1 MSTLIPRASLVTGS
15 LPAEQQED
23 LWCQSIAPM
32 LESRSCRESDQAG
45 KAPEIHQYHLGRF
58 LYIDTIFS
66 RRTFRRDRGLMA
78 QHDDADHLSLQ
89 LFVDGHNQVSNG
101 GIDYTIVPGKVYG
114 VNLAYSVEAVAA
126 DSDAVVMVLPRQLV
140 LDEVP
145 HLADLRGQV
154 FADNSVCNH
163 LLRDH
168 MLSLRRLLP
177 SASMDSIPALT
188 QSLLGLLDALMGHGD
203 TGAAQVQTAMFASI
217 CRHIDSQLNDSDLG
231 VDSICVKFRCS
242 RATLYRLFKPH
253 GGVREHIQRR
263 RLMACFKA
271 ITGARHTHRGIFD
284 IALDFGF
291 ISPSHFSHLFRNHF
305 GMSPSEAR
313 DMGTQRRGSG
323 LDLEMPS
330 GGSAVEDAE
339 RMWRWA
345 KSLTASAA
353 WR

>member
-1 MSTLIPRASLVTGS
+1 MSTLIPRASLVTGIM
-15 LPAEQQED
+15 PAEQQEN

-32 LESRSCRESDQAG
+32 LESRCCTGADQAG
-45 KAPEIHQYHLGRF
+45 AAPEIHQYHLGRF
-58 LYIDTIFS
+58 LYIDTTFS
-66 RRTFRRDRGLMA
+66 SRTFRRDRSLMA
-78 QHDDADHLSLQ
+78 RHDDADHLSLQ
-89 LFVDGHNQVSNG
+89 LFIHGQNQVSNG
-101 GIDYTIVPGKVYG
+101 GVDYTMTPGTVYG
-114 VNLAYSVEAVAA
+114 VNLAYAVEAAA
-126 DSDAVVMVLPRQLV
+126 KASDVVVMVLPRQLV

-154 FADNSVCNH
+154 FAHNSVGNH
-163 LLRDH
+163 LMRDH

-203 TGAAQVQTAMFASI
+203 HQAGQVQSAMFASI
-217 CRHIDSQLNDSDLG
+217 CRYIDSHLSDPDMG
-231 VDSICVKFRCS
+231 VDSICAKFRCS

-271 ITGARHTHRGIFD
+271 ITAPKHIHRGIFD

-291 ISPSHFSHLFRNHF
+291 ISPSHFSHLFRGHF

-313 DMGTQRRGSG
+313 DMGTQQRSG
-323 LDLEMPS
+323 VLDLDMPS
-330 GGSAVEDAE
+330 GSSTVDDAE
-339 RMWRWA
+339 RMWHWA

-353 WR
+353 LR